1 MLRVFV
7 YGTLK
12 PGQSNYPA
20 YCGGAIATTQPAKVR
35 GRLFDLPMGYPGM
48 VASKDW
54 VKGYLFCFT
63 NEAVLADLDRLED
76 YQSDRPSSENEYQR
90 EWVEVFDEEE
100 QSQGAAWAYF
110 MSLEKVE
117 QYGGT
122 WVADGDWR
130 SA

>member
-12 PGQSNYPA
+12 PGQSNYQA
-20 YCGGAIATTQPAKVR
+20 YCSDLASAIQPARLR
-35 GRLFDLPMGYPGM
+35 GQLFDLPMGYPGM
-48 VASKDW
+48 IAGKDW
-54 VKGYLFCFT
+54 VKGYLLSFT

-76 YQSDRPSSENEYQR
+76 YQSDRPSHENEYQR

-100 QSQGAAWAYF
+100 RTLGFAWAYF

-117 QYGGT
+117 QYGGI
-122 WVADGDWR
+122 WVANGDWR
-130 SA
+130 SM